1 VIKVTLM
8 GPDNVLSV
16 VRISADTT
24 VRDVVTTKY
33 DLFGRMVKRNG
44 ACVVPFTT
52 RVIDGDTVAVED
64 LQYKDEN

>member
-1 VIKVTLM
+1 VITVTLM

-16 VRISADTT
+16 VRISGDTT

-44 ACVVPFTT
+44 TCVVPFTT
-52 RVIDGDTVAVED
+52 RVTDGDTVAVEE
-64 LQYKDEN
+64 LQFKDES